1 VRTKSGACLFAIL
14 VMALVGMPVL
24 AAPTNP
30 ASVPLGVIMQADN
43 AQVGADLSAGATI
56 YDGDRLATTDGT
68 LRARLGGPQ
77 LVLHMSTIA
86 VVHGLPNGFS
96 ADLTTGTVVVSSSQ
110 GQAFELVADG
120 ATIRPAGTKG
130 AVGQITRVNATEL
143 LLSSSRG
150 GLEVT
155 YGGEVKTIEAGT
167 SYRMEIEPEDAAPG
181 PDGGPLHSG
190 RRRRA
195 TYYVIAGGVAAVTGI
210 LVWRALMSPCGL

>member
-1 VRTKSGACLFAIL
+1 MFRTSLSALLIIALF
-14 VMALVGMPVL
+14 GMPVL
-24 AAPTNP
+24 ASPTSP
-30 ASVPLGVIMQADN
+30 ASAPFGVILQADN
-43 AQVGADLSAGATI
+43 AQVGADISAGATI

-77 LVLHMSTIA
+77 LLLHMNTSA
-86 VVHGLPNGFS
+86 LVHGLPNVFS
-96 ADLTTGTVVVSSSQ
+96 ADLATGTVVVSSSQ
-110 GQAFELVADG
+110 GQTFELLADG

-130 AVGQITRVNATEL
+130 AVGQITRVSPTEL

-155 YGGEVKTIEAGT
+155 YGDEVKTVEAGS
-167 SYRMEIEPEDAAPG
+167 SYRMEIEPEDAGPG
-181 PDGGPLHSG
+181 PDGGPLHTG

-195 TYYVIAGGVAAVTGI
+195 AYYAIAGGVAFFTGI

>member
-1 VRTKSGACLFAIL
+1 MHTEFKAFLFAIL

-24 AAPTNP
+24 GAPTSP
-30 ASVPLGVIMQADN
+30 ASAPLGVIVQADN

-77 LVLHMSTIA
+77 LVLHTNTNA
-86 VVHGLPNGFS
+86 LVHGLPNGFS
-96 ADLTTGTVVVSSSQ
+96 ADLATGTVVVSSSQ
-110 GQAFELVADG
+110 GQTFELVADG

-143 LLSSSRG
+143 ILSSSRG

-155 YGGEVKTIEAGT
+155 YGEEVRTIEPGT
-167 SYRMEIEPEDAAPG
+167 TYRMEIEPEDAGPG
-181 PDGGPLHSG
+181 ADGGPLHSG

-195 TYYVIAGGVAAVTGI
+195 AYYAIAGGVAAVTGI
-210 LVWRALMSPCGL
+210 LIWRALMSPSGL

>member
-1 VRTKSGACLFAIL
+1 MKSKACLFVSL
-14 VMALVGMPVL
+14 FMALVGIPTL

-30 ASVPLGVIMQADN
+30 ASAPLGVIVQADN
-43 AQVGADLSAGATI
+43 AQVGADLRAGATI

-77 LVLHMSTIA
+77 LVLHNNTNA
-86 VVHGLPNGFS
+86 LVHGLPNGFS
-96 ADLTTGTVVVSSSQ
+96 ADLATGTVVVSSSQ
-110 GQAFELVADG
+110 GQTFELLADG

-155 YGGEVKTIEAGT
+155 YAGEVKTIEAGA
-167 SYRMEIEPEDAAPG
+167 SYRMELEPEAVSPG

-195 TYYVIAGGVAAVTGI
+195 AYYAIAGGVAAVTGI

>member
-1 VRTKSGACLFAIL
+1 MRTLIKTCLLALLIT
-14 VMALVGMPVL
+14 ALVGMPVL
-24 AAPTNP
+24 AAPTSP
-30 ASVPLGVIMQADN
+30 ASAPLGVILQADN
-43 AQVGADLSAGATI
+43 AQVGADISAGATI

-77 LVLHMSTIA
+77 LLLHMNTSA
-86 VVHGLPNGFS
+86 LVHGLPNGFS
-96 ADLTTGTVVVSSSQ
+96 ADLAAGTVVVSSSQ
-110 GQAFELVADG
+110 GQSFELLADG

-130 AVGQITRVNATEL
+130 AVGQITRVSPTEL

-155 YGGEVKTIEAGT
+155 YGDEVKTIEAGG
-167 SYRMEIEPEDAAPG
+167 SYRMEIEPEDAGPG
-181 PDGGPLHSG
+181 PDGGPLHTG

-195 TYYVIAGGVAAVTGI
+195 AYYAIAGGVGLLTGL